1 MTQMKF
7 SIAVLAVSAVLT
19 LPEIVAAQRKADS
32 GGLFSRLDKNG
43 DGLLAADEMSGERK
57 ELFDRLVRRGDKNDD
72 GKLTSEEFLAAVK
85 NRGGVARPDRREG
98 RGLNRP
104 RPSQTQGAPPSQRSR
119 SRASSGFGRSAPKI
133 GDSLP
138 EVSAFDAEGKEFN
151 LSSLKGHYTVLV
163 FGCLT

>member
-7 SIAVLAVSAVLT
+7 LIAVLAVSAVLA
-19 LPEIVAAQRKADS
+19 LPEIVSAQRKADS
-32 GGLFSRLDKNG
+32 GDLFSRLDKNG
-43 DGLLAADEMSGERK
+43 DGLLAADEMSGERR
-57 ELFDRLVRRGDKNDD
+57 ELFDRLVRRGDKNGD

-85 NRGGVARPDRREG
+85 NRGGRRQDDAS
-98 RGLNRP
+98 P
-104 RPSQTQGAPPSQRSR
+104 RSR
-119 SRASSGFGRSAPKI
+119 SRSFGGSGRSAPKI

-138 EVSAFDAEGKEFN
+138 EVSAFDADGKEFN